1 MQNNGK
7 VVIGGNFE
15 KYDGIK
21 RKNIARV
28 NADSGKLDQG
38 FDPGRGTNA
47 PVYTVSTNDD
57 AGIVI
62 GGAFDEV
69 NGSPSLSL
77 ARLNKDGSVGDSF
90 QFDQEDDYGDWTAYS
105 SYISDDGSIYV
116 GGEFSSEADDVS
128 RPFIKLTSAGTVS
141 SDYIPQTLPSETAV
155 YAIAER

>member
-1 MQNNGK
+1 MLQ
-7 VVIGGNFE
+7 
-15 KYDGIK
+15 
-21 RKNIARV
+21 
-28 NADSGKLDQG
+28 
-38 FDPGRGTNA
+38 
-47 PVYTVSTNDD
+47 YTVSTNDD

-77 ARLNKDGSVGDSF
+77 ARLNKDGSVDNSF
-90 QFDQEDDYGDWTAYS
+90 QFDQEEDYGDWTAYS

-141 SDYIPQTLPSETAV
+141 SDYIHRHFPPKLLYTLLL
-155 YAIAER
+155 RD

>member
-28 NADSGKLDQG
+28 DAAYGKLDQG

-57 AGIVI
+57 SRIVI
-62 GGAFDEV
+62 GGAFDEI

-77 ARLNKDGSVGDSF
+77 ARLKKRRLS
-90 QFDQEDDYGDWTAYS
+90 
-105 SYISDDGSIYV
+105 
-116 GGEFSSEADDVS
+116 
-128 RPFIKLTSAGTVS
+128 
-141 SDYIPQTLPSETAV
+141 
-155 YAIAER
+155 